1 MERFINK
8 KVIVKDQFE
17 GLITSI
23 DPENNLINIKLD
35 NEEKIFA
42 INAVILGTIKF
53 VNEELQEL
61 AIPYFSSLKD
71 CLEEKENARD
81 EEELKRIEYEQSCI
95 IRREI
100 GNSNVAFK
108 CTFCNG
114 GCSKNR
120 IGFNGVCSKDVQEYN
135 VAHRT
140 WCSSEP
146 CRCRKLLDG
155 EITQEEFDR
164 LQLTENEMDFLCYES
179 MMLKNWKCYAGID
192 KYGNPMSLTKAQT
205 GSLAVLTTRPV
216 IDGIEVPQEEAQIF
230 GVFLIT
236 KYSDNSL
243 IGGYVGAHPVYRI
256 ELTPEESKQMLFW
269 KYHSNAN
276 KEEDIS
282 WSSGLHRY
290 MSDMEC
296 AQILKDIVDI
306 VKDEKKKALA
316 KELLDKFVCDSKID
330 EILPPCGPLSKF
342 IY

>member
-1 MERFINK
+1 MERFLNK
-8 KVIVKDQFE
+8 KVLIKNQQE
-17 GLITSI
+17 GALTSI
-23 DPENNLINIKLD
+23 DSENDLLIVKIGD
-35 NEEKIFA
+35 EEKKFVT
-42 INAVILGTIKF
+42 NAVLVGTIKF
-53 VNEELQEL
+53 LDGDLQEI
-61 AIPYFSSLKD
+61 AIPYFSSLKEY
-71 CLEEKENARD
+71 LEEKEYAKD
-81 EEELKRIEYEQSCI
+81 EEELKRIEYEHSCI
-95 IRREI
+95 IRRET

-120 IGFNGVCSKDVQEYN
+120 IGFNGVCSQDVQEYN

-155 EITQEEFDR
+155 EITQDEFDK
-164 LQLTENEMDFLCYES
+164 LQLTENEINFLCYES
-179 MMLKNWKCYAGID
+179 MMLKNWKCYAGMD
-192 KYGNPMSLTKAQT
+192 KYGNPMSLSKAQT

-216 IDGIEVPQEEAQIF
+216 INGVEVPQEEAQIF

-236 KYSDNSL
+236 KYSDSSL
-243 IGGYVGAHPVYRI
+243 IGGYVGAHPDYRI

-296 AQILKDIVDI
+296 AQILKDIVDV

-316 KELLDKFVCDSKID
+316 KKLLNKFLEDSKID
-330 EILPPCGPLSKF
+330 EILPPSGPLSK
-342 IY
+342 